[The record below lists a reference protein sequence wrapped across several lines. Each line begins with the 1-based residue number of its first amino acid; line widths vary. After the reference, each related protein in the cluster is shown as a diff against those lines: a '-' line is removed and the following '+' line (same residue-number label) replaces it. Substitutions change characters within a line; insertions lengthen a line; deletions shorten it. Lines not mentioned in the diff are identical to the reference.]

1 MGQTPIADQQTC
13 LPRQLTALVVDDEEL
28 VLQGARSML
37 EAAGFAV
44 IVARDGAEAIALF
57 DDHPEIDLLFSD
69 VRMPGID
76 GIVLA
81 DMAVARRPAMP
92 VIYATAYGDDVRRR
106 LGVAHG
112 PMLEKPYGP
121 AELWRQVRAIF
132 GQIRPGP

>member
-1 MGQTPIADQQTC
+1 M
-13 LPRQLTALVVDDEEL
+13 TALVVDDEEL
-28 VLQGARSML
+28 VLQGAKSML
-37 EAAGFAV
+37 EAAGFTV

-57 DDHPEIDLLFSD
+57 DDHPEIDLLFTD

-81 DMAVARRPAMP
+81 DMANARRPDVP

-121 AELWRQVRAIF
+121 AELSMQIRRIF
-132 GQIRPGP
+132 GQLRRPR